1 LLSTKGQHRLS
12 QQARDHW
19 LQTSGTSE
27 TLKLRLTVRDVK
39 FSSSGLASITALWQV
54 HEGHELLGDRD
65 GKVFVSVSF
74 GPAGANRE
82 QQ

>member
-1 LLSTKGQHRLS
+1 
-12 QQARDHW
+12 
-19 LQTSGTSE
+19 
-27 TLKLRLTVRDVK
+27 VRDVK

-54 HEGHELLGDRD
+54 HEGELLGDRD